1 MKIILWPL
9 CKETSKDA
17 KESFQDKSHDNVCA
31 LVFEIYDKVTCLTN
45 KLRSLMF
52 AGTSVMK
59 VIATDAD
66 EVGND
71 NSLIAYSLVD
81 QKPNHDMFYITKDG
95 IIKVKRATLD
105 REVVYNSTVSTKRL
119 N

>member
-1 MKIILWPL
+1 MTMCIQRYFKY
-9 CKETSKDA
+9 
-17 KESFQDKSHDNVCA
+17 Q
-31 LVFEIYDKVTCLTN
+31 KVPCLTS
-45 KLRSLMF
+45 KLRSLML

-66 EVGND
+66 EVGNE

-95 IIKVKRATLD
+95 IIKVKKATLD
-105 REVVYNSTVSTKRL
+105 REVV
-119 N
+119 